1 MTINDVQVSMLSGR
15 TPSEAGHE
23 RRLSPTQRALRVLG
37 CFSTSRPEL
46 TLTEL
51 SRKTGLP
58 MSTTHRVV
66 GELVQWE
73 ALVRGQN
80 GRYHVGVRLC
90 EVAASSPSA
99 AGLREIAWPF
109 LEDVFEATRE
119 TVLLAVRDGL
129 ETVFLARLSGR
140 ESMPVFC
147 HLGRRRTL
155 TTSSAGLVLLAH
167 SPTEVQEEVLS
178 GPLPRYTAKTVTDP
192 HVLRSVLAEI
202 RRCGHSVS
210 DGAMS
215 LSSSSCAAPV
225 RDGDGHVVAA
235 LGTVVNVGE
244 TNIRTLVPM
253 IMASARGLSR
263 ALGAPGLRRADTAQG
278 RRFSA

>member
-1 MTINDVQVSMLSGR
+1 MRVPGLAAQA
-15 TPSEAGHE
+15 PAGPGHV

-37 CFSTSRPEL
+37 CFSTARPEL

-51 SRKTGLP
+51 SRGTGLP

-129 ETVFLARLSGR
+129 DTVFLARLSGR

-147 HLGRRRTL
+147 YLGRRRNL
-155 TTSSAGLVLLAH
+155 TTTSAGLVLLAH

-178 GPLPRYTAKTVTDP
+178 GPLPRFTAKTVTDP
-192 HVLRSVLAEI
+192 HALRSVLAEI

-215 LSSSSCAAPV
+215 LTSASCAAPV
-225 RDGDGHVVAA
+225 RDGDGNVVAA
-235 LGTVVNVGE
+235 LGAVVNVE
-244 TNIRTLVPM
+244 DVNVRTLVPVL
-253 IMASARGLSR
+253 MASARGISR
-263 ALGAPGLRRADTAQG
+263 ALGAPAPRRTNGGQG
-278 RRFSA
+278 ARFSA